1 PGFQR
6 GGGPAALARPGGLG
20 GTRWAGQLATAG
32 GQDERRGPGG
42 QGAQPETAYPA
53 CPRPGPAHGV
63 PRSAP
68 LRPRFQVPGSG
79 WWHLV
84 WTVTSQGAERRP
96 GPLSAL
102 DYTPL
107 TYGRRQRFRSA
118 STSDAGCRPA
128 GRNGPGQI
136 RTAAVVAAQTP
147 AACMPRSSC
156 LSSLISS
163 LIRAATSNWSSAAA
177 TCIWSVSWDI
187 SAIRSP
193 RAAPPPASTSAALG
207 VARTRCGNPRG

>member
-1 PGFQR
+1 QVMHAFPAGRYGAAPAPRPRSAPPVPTGPLLLSEPTKCRWLPGS
-6 GGGPAALARPGGLG
+6 AHGL
-20 GTRWAGQLATAG
+20 
-32 GQDERRGPGG
+32 
-42 QGAQPETAYPA
+42 PA

-68 LRPRFQVPGSG
+68 LRPRVPGAWQR

-128 GRNGPGQI
+128 GPEWPRSAPDGRRRG
-136 RTAAVVAAQTP
+136 RSDARGLHAAQLVLELFDLVPDPGRYLELELRGGYVHLVGELGYQRDQVTAGRP
-147 AACMPRSSC
+147 ATGF
-156 LSSLISS
+156 L
-163 LIRAATSNWSSAAA
+163 
-177 TCIWSVSWDI
+177 
-187 SAIRSP
+187 
-193 RAAPPPASTSAALG
+193 
-207 VARTRCGNPRG
+207 ARGTGRGPDP